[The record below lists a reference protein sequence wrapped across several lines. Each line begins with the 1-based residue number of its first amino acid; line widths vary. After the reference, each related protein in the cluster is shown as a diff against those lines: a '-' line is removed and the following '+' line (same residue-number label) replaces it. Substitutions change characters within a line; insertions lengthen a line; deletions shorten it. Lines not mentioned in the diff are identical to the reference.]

1 MKTVSITFNEGDFD
15 DYFHPKTDSRDTRH
29 DSRDTRHAAVR
40 LIKWSYNDELCRYD
54 QSERARFPGRKMG

>member
-15 DYFHPKTDSRDTRH
+15 DYFHPKT